1 LNPYKFGFKIIE
13 MPNPRISF
21 EIPGEGV
28 VENPPPM
35 ASPGN
40 SKIPRGGYFGIAF

>member
-1 LNPYKFGFKIIE
+1 

-28 VENPPPM
+28 VKSTPPM